1 MTLPLYKTPFI
12 ALCALAMLLP
22 LSAHAHKAWLLPSAT
37 VLSDHAW
44 VTFDAAVSNDLF
56 YFNHVPLRLD
66 GLVITAPDGSKAIP
80 TQLHTLKY
88 RSVFDLDVAQVG
100 TYRIAIVNDGLSASY
115 VNAAGEKKRWR
126 GTAET
131 MASEIPKDASKL
143 EVSQASGRIETFV
156 TSGKPTTTTL
166 APSGIG
172 LEMIAATHPNDLF
185 AGETATFRFTM
196 DGKPASNLEL
206 EVIAGASRYRDQ
218 QNEMRLKTD
227 ADGSVDITWP
237 AAGMYWLEA
246 SIDDAPAT
254 VKLASKRRAMYVATL
269 EVLAP

>member
-1 MTLPLYKTPFI
+1 MNKPFQKI
-12 ALCALAMLLP
+12 PFLALCSLAVLLP
-22 LSAHAHKAWLLPSAT
+22 VSAQAHKAWLLPSAT
-37 VLSDHAW
+37 VLSDHSW

-66 GLVITAPDGSKAIP
+66 GLIITAPDGSRAMP
-80 TQLHTLKY
+80 AETHAMKY
-88 RSVFDLDVAQVG
+88 RNVFDLDIAQSG

-126 GTAET
+126 GMAEA
-131 MASEIPKDASKL
+131 MASEIPKDATRV
-143 EVSQASGRIETFV
+143 EVSQTSGRIETFV
-156 TSGKPTTTTL
+156 SSGKPTTTAL
-166 APSGIG
+166 APTGTG
-172 LEMIAATHPNDLF
+172 LEMIAKTHPNDLF

-196 DGKPASNLEL
+196 DGKPASNLDIEI
-206 EVIAGASRYRDQ
+206 IAGGSRYRDQ
-218 QNEMRLKTD
+218 QNAMRVKTD
-227 ADGSVDITWP
+227 ADGSVNITWR

-254 VKLASKRRAMYVATL
+254 VKVASKRRAMYVATL